1 MAQVKIKRTTGDTKP
16 TTVDAG
22 ELIYAYDTS
31 GNGGTY
37 ARKLFI
43 GDPTSNTNSP
53 KIIGGEVF
61 TEKLDHT
68 AGTLTASSAV
78 IVDASSKIDVLNVDN
93 ITLDGNSITSTDTN
107 GNINIT
113 PDNTGKIVLDG
124 QSWPGAV
131 GNNGSYLKTD
141 NSGVLE
147 WAAVPSGS
155 FTIEDNQSPA
165 NTDTF
170 TTGETLTFSGSGAT
184 TTTISNNQVTI
195 SSTDTVYTLPEA
207 TSTVRGG
214 IELFS
219 DTDQTVAANSVSST
233 ASRTYGIQLNSDG
246 QAVVN
251 VPWADTDTVYT
262 LPEATS
268 TVRGGIELFSNTEQ
282 TVAANTVSATASRTY
297 GIQLNSDGQAV
308 VNVPWVDTDT
318 DTVYTLPEATST
330 VRGGIELFSDTDQ
343 TVAANSVSS
352 TASRTYGIQL
362 NSDGQAVVNVPWAN
376 TDENVDVDILTA
388 RLPQIT
394 ESFSIGDASDVTIT
408 TSGNLSVTGDLIV
421 NGTTTTVNS
430 TTVTI
435 DDPIFTLGG
444 DTAPASD
451 DNKDRG
457 IEFQWYDTAAKV
469 GFFGFDD
476 STGKFTFIPDAT
488 NTSEV
493 FSGTAGTIVA
503 DLEGN
508 VTGNVTGNADGLTA
522 SNITE
527 AAIDVTTDYL
537 FFFDGGDSG
546 TSAKE
551 SVADFVAAIA
561 GTNISAA
568 NGVLS
573 VATATDQTLGLARFG
588 STTEFTVTAGN
599 VALNTVDGGSYP

>member
-444 DTAPASD
+444 DTAPTSD

-503 DLEGN
+503 DLE
-508 VTGNVTGNADGLTA
+508 GNVTGNADGLTA